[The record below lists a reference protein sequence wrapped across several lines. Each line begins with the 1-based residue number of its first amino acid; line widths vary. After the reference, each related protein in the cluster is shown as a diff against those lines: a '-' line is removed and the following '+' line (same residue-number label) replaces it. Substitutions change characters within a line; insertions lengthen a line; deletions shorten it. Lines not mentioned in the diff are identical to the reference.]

1 MHPYKTIYK
10 YAAPTTSEQVGEKN
24 ELKKQQ
30 ISAESR
36 V

>member
-1 MHPYKTIYK
+1 MHPYETIYK
-10 YAAPTTSEQVGEKN
+10 YAAPTTFKQVGKKI